1 MGEYGAHKREVN
13 MGNSQIII
21 PMIIYLAIMLYI
33 AYRSN
38 KVATESQG
46 EGFLQ
51 EYFIGGRSLGGF
63 VLAMTLIAT
72 YTSASSFIGGPGV
85 AYNLGLGWVL
95 LAMIQVPTAF
105 ITLGVLGKKFA
116 IISRKIQAV
125 TVTEYL
131 RARYKSDA
139 VVILSSIAILI
150 FFSAAMIAQFV
161 GGARLFQTVTGYPYI
176 VGLVIFGITVVI
188 YTAVGGFRA
197 VALTDAIQGIVMI
210 FATIFLF
217 AAVLKT
223 GGGLEKI
230 INSLYEMDPARL
242 TPDSGGSIAKPFIL
256 SFWVLVGFAVLGLP
270 QTTIRCMGFKDSK
283 SLHNAMII
291 GTVVVGFLMLGM
303 HLIGV
308 LGAVI
313 VPDIQVGDL
322 AVPTITLKVLHPVL
336 AGIFIAGP
344 LAAIMSTVDS
354 MLILASATIIKDL
367 FINYGGKEISSKKI
381 SKLSFYTTAILGII
395 VFILSI
401 KPPELL
407 VWINLFAF
415 GGLEAA
421 FLWPTILGLYWKGA
435 NSTGALLSM
444 VTGIAAYFY
453 FTILNIKWLGMHQI
467 VPTVLISLG
476 AFIIGSLIGK
486 KSDEETIKLFFG

>member
-1 MGEYGAHKREVN
+1 
-13 MGNSQIII
+13 MGNIQIII
-21 PMIIYLAIMLYI
+21 PMIVYLVLMLYI

-38 KVATESQG
+38 RVTTQTDG

-51 EYFIGGRSLGGF
+51 EYFIGGRSMGGF

-85 AYNLGLGWVL
+85 AYKLGLGWVL

-116 IISRKIQAV
+116 IISRKIGAV

-131 RARYKSDA
+131 RARYKSDT
-139 VVILSSIAILI
+139 VVILSSIAILV
-150 FFSAAMIAQFV
+150 FFSAAMIAQFI

-188 YTAVGGFRA
+188 YTAIGGFRA
-197 VALTDAIQGIVMI
+197 VAVTDAIQGVVMI

-217 AAVLKT
+217 FAVVKN
-223 GGGLEKI
+223 GGGVKNI
-230 INSLYEMDPARL
+230 MDSLYQINPAIL
-242 TPDSGGSIAKPFIL
+242 TPDSGGAIAKPFIL

-270 QTTIRCMGFKDSK
+270 QTTIRCMGFKNSK
-283 SLHNAMII
+283 SLHNAMVI
-291 GTVVVGFLMLGM
+291 GTIVVGFLMLGM
-303 HLIGV
+303 HLVGV
-308 LGAVI
+308 LGSVI
-313 VPDIQVGDL
+313 VPGIEVGDL
-322 AVPTITLKVLHPVL
+322 AVPTITLKVLHPIL

-367 FINYGGKEISSKKI
+367 YINYGGKDISSKKV
-381 SKLSFYTTAILGII
+381 SKLSFYTTAILGTI
-395 VFILSI
+395 VFLLSI

-421 FLWPTILGLYWKGA
+421 FLWPTILGLYWKKA
-435 NSTGALLSM
+435 NATGALFSM
-444 VTGIAAYFY
+444 ITGIAAYFY
-453 FTILNIKWLGMHQI
+453 FTISKVKWLGMHQI
-467 VPTVLISLG
+467 VPTVLISLA
-476 AFIIGSLIGK
+476 AFIIGSFLGK
-486 KSDEETIKLFFG
+486 KSDEDTIKLFFG